1 MPTRQTYP
9 GVYVQ
14 EVPSGVTPIAAV
26 ASSITAFIGPSRRG
40 PLNRPVRVMTLS
52 EFEAQFGVTSPTLE
66 TGHALRQYFLN
77 GGREAWVVRVAK
89 NPTLKQLRAG
99 LRALDTVDWFNLLVL
114 PGVTVAD
121 AVSLAA
127 GYCEKRHAF
136 LVADAPRAVRTPGG
150 MEAAARG
157 LAFASKSNAAIY
169 YPWVRIAD
177 PSNNHRTRLAPPSGT
192 IAGLIART
200 DASRGVWK
208 APAGTAANLQG
219 VVGLEYLL
227 TDAENGLLNP
237 RGVNC
242 LRSFPGTGFVA
253 WGARTLAGDDQLA
266 SEFKFIPVRRTALFI
281 EESLYR
287 GTKWAVFEPN
297 DEPLWAKL
305 RLNVGTFLQNLFRQG
320 AFAGQTSKDA
330 YFVKCDQGTTTQADR
345 DAGRVNMVVG
355 FAPLKPAEFVILTI
369 QQSAGGR
376 VP

>member
-14 EVPSGVTPIAAV
+14 EVPSGVTPITGV
-26 ASSITAFIGPSRRG
+26 ASSVTAFIGPSRRG
-40 PLNRPVRVMTLS
+40 PVNRPVRVMNSS
-52 EFEAQFGVTSPTLE
+52 EFEARFGVTSATLE

-77 GGREAWVVRVAK
+77 GGREAWVVRIAK
-89 NPTLKQLRAG
+89 NPNLKQLRAG
-99 LRALDTVDWFNLLVL
+99 LRALDAVDLFNLLVL
-114 PGVTVAD
+114 PGVTATPS
-121 AVSLAA
+121 VSLAA
-127 GYCEKRHAF
+127 KYCEKRRAF
-136 LVADAPRAVRTPGG
+136 LVVDAPRAARTPVE
-150 MEAAARG
+150 MEAAARD

-169 YPWVRIAD
+169 YPWIRIAD
-177 PSNNHRTRLAPPSGT
+177 PSNNNQPRLSPPSGT
-192 IAGLIART
+192 IAGLMARS

-208 APAGTAANLQG
+208 APAGAAANLKG
-219 VVGLEYLL
+219 VMGLEYLL

-242 LRSFPGTGFVA
+242 LRSFPGAGFVA
-253 WGARTLAGDDQLA
+253 WGSRTLAGDDQIA
-266 SEFKFIPVRRTALFI
+266 SEFKYIPIRRTALFI

-297 DEPLWAKL
+297 DEPLWSKL
-305 RLNVGTFLQNLFRQG
+305 RLNVGAFLQSLFRQG
-320 AFAGQTSKDA
+320 AFAGQTPKEA
-330 YFVKCDQGTTTQADR
+330 CFVKCDQGTTTQADR

-355 FAPLKPAEFVILTI
+355 FAPLKRAEFVILTI